1 MARQLYDLC
10 GRDERLRFS
19 PFCWRVRMALAH
31 KGLEFTTRPWHFLEK
46 EALAFAHHD
55 KVPVLV
61 DGEQVVTD
69 SFDIMRYLDDAYPQ
83 APLFGEGASY
93 QRARFFK
100 HFVERSVT
108 PVLFKI
114 VALDLLA
121 AIHPS
126 DREYFRE
133 TREARFGCTLEAL
146 HQPDQGRKQLAQAL
160 APVYA
165 QLKESQFIDGDA
177 PSGADYLLFGSM
189 MWAYTVS
196 LEPLVTAG
204 DDVDQW
210 FKRMLSAHDGVAGKA
225 TTVRDL
231 A

>member
-1 MARQLYDLC
+1 MPRQLYDLC

-31 KGLEFTTRPWHFLEK
+31 KGLEFTTRPWRFLEK
-46 EALAFAHHD
+46 EALAFAKHD

-83 APLFGEGASY
+83 APLFGQGASY

-100 HFVERSVT
+100 HYVERSVT
-108 PVLFKI
+108 PALFKI

-121 AIHPS
+121 AIHPD
-126 DREYFRE
+126 DRDYFRE
-133 TREARFGCTLEAL
+133 TREARFGCTLEAF
-146 HQPDQGRKQLAQAL
+146 HQPEQGRAQLKQAL

-165 QLKESQFIDGDA
+165 QLKESDFLDGDT

-196 LEPLVTAG
+196 LEALVEAG
-204 DDVDQW
+204 DDIDQW
-210 FKRMLSAHDGVAGKA
+210 FQRMLAVHDGLASKA

>member
-1 MARQLYDLC
+1 MAIKLYDLC

-31 KGLEFTTRPWHFLEK
+31 KGLEFTTQPWRFLEK
-46 EALAFAHHD
+46 DAIAFSNHD

-61 DGEQVVTD
+61 DGEQVVND
-69 SFDIMRYLDDAYPQ
+69 SFDIMHYLDDAYPQ
-83 APLFGEGASY
+83 APILGDGVNY
-93 QRARFFK
+93 QRALFFK
-100 HFVERSVT
+100 HYVERSVT
-108 PVLFKI
+108 PALFKI

-121 AIHPS
+121 AIHPD
-126 DREYFRE
+126 DRDYFRE

-146 HQPDQGRKQLAQAL
+146 HQPEQGRAQLKQAL

-165 QLKESQFIDGDA
+165 QLKDNDFIDGDSPA
-177 PSGADYLLFGSM
+177 GADYLLFGSM

-196 LEPLVTAG
+196 NEPLVDAE

-210 FKRMLSAHDGVAGKA
+210 FQRMLSVHDGVASKA
-225 TTVRDL
+225 TTVRDI